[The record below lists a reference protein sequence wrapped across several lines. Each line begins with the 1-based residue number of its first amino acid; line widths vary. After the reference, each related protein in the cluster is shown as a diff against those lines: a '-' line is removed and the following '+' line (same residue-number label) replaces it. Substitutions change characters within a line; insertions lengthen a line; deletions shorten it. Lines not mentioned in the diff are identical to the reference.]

1 MKKEIWKK
9 VKGFDNYYV
18 SNNGKVLSNLS
29 NKILKNT
36 INGSGYYFVN
46 LYKDKKKYNKMIH
59 KLVFENFNNKISN
72 RTFVIDH
79 IDNNKLNNNLSN
91 LQLITNRE
99 NSTKD
104 KKQIS
109 NNYCIYIT
117 KNNNYMVR
125 LRINGLKKSLGTYKN
140 INEAIIVRNNFF
152 IKETKE
158 LIKNQ

>member
-18 SNNGKVLSNLS
+18 SNNGKVLNILS
-29 NKILKNT
+29 NKILKNN
-36 INGSGYYFVN
+36 INGAGYYFVN
-46 LYKDKKKYNKMIH
+46 LYKDKIRFNNMIH

-72 RTFVIDH
+72 RIFVIDH
-79 IDNNKLNNNLSN
+79 IDNNKLNNNINN

-109 NNYCIYIT
+109 GNYCIYIT

-140 INEAIIVRNNFF
+140 INEAKIVRDNFF
-152 IKETKE
+152 IKEKKE